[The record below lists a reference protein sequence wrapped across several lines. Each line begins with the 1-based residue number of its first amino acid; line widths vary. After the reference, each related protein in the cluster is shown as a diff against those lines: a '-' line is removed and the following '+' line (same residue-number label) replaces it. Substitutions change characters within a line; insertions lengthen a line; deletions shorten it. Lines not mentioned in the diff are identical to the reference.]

1 LLYLAT
7 LEELWWSCSP
17 SSSLEILLLLF
28 SKTGGKI
35 SQKHHLFFRKKKS
48 ITQKKNLNAH
58 NMLFSIYFVAK
69 IHHFGAVLMM
79 SIDDVAQVAIVHKYN
94 KKEKKEAE

>member
-1 LLYLAT
+1 
-7 LEELWWSCSP
+7 
-17 SSSLEILLLLF
+17 
-28 SKTGGKI
+28 
-35 SQKHHLFFRKKKS
+35 
-48 ITQKKNLNAH
+48 
-58 NMLFSIYFVAK
+58 MLFSIYFVAK